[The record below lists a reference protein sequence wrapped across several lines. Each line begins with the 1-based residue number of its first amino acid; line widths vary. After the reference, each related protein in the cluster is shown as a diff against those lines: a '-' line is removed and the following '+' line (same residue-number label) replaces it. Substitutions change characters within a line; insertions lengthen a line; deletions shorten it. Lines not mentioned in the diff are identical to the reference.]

1 MSNEE
6 IINSIINSFHENN
19 NSHAFLVDT
28 NNLDLCYQDII
39 KIVKTVNCKNGT
51 IDDCNV
57 CHTIDVG
64 TNPDIITV
72 KPEKKEIGVEP
83 IDNIIKAFSTQP
95 LISKYSMYIIYN
107 ADLMSVQAANTILK
121 FLEEPEENIV
131 GFFITDRINSIL
143 PTISSRCEL
152 INIRYGSKTALDLL
166 NITGEEFDNLFDK
179 VKNII
184 DILSYETKY
193 QMMGKSDEISKLERE
208 DILKIFKIIYRI
220 YVIKFENIVNNE
232 YNNVEYAQEILS
244 MINEEDVTVIVKRIK
259 LLEEFIN
266 DFKYNVNKD
275 LFINKLFITWE

>member
-83 IDNIIKAFSTQP
+83 IDNIIKTFSTQP
-95 LISKYSMYIIYN
+95 LISKYSMYIIHN

-152 INIRYGSKTALDLL
+152 VNIRYGSKTALDLL

-193 QMMGKSDEISKLERE
+193 QMMSKSDEISKLERE

-232 YNNVEYAQEILS
+232 YNNVDYAQEILS
-244 MINEEDVTVIVKRIK
+244 MINEDDVAVIVKRIK

>member
-152 INIRYGSKTALDLL
+152 VNIRYGSKTALDLL

-193 QMMGKSDEISKLERE
+193 QMMNKSDEISKLERE
-208 DILKIFKIIYRI
+208 DILKIFKITY
-220 YVIKFENIVNNE
+220 
-232 YNNVEYAQEILS
+232 IL
-244 MINEEDVTVIVKRIK
+244 
-259 LLEEFIN
+259 
-266 DFKYNVNKD
+266 Y
-275 LFINKLFITWE
+275 

>member
-83 IDNIIKAFSTQP
+83 IDNIIKSFSTQP

-152 INIRYGSKTALDLL
+152 VNIRYGSKTALDLL

-193 QMMGKSDEISKLERE
+193 QMMSKTDEISKLERE

-232 YNNVEYAQEILS
+232 YNNVDYAQEILS
-244 MINEEDVTVIVKRIK
+244 MINEDDVAVIVKRIK

>member
-95 LISKYSMYIIYN
+95 LISKYSMYIIFN

-121 FLEEPEENIV
+121 FLEEPEENVV

-184 DILSYETKY
+184 NILSYETKY
-193 QMMGKSDEISKLERE
+193 QMMSKSDEISKLERE

>member
-152 INIRYGSKTALDLL
+152 VNIRYGSKTALDLL

-184 DILSYETKY
+184 NILSYETKY
-193 QMMGKSDEISKLERE
+193 QMMSKSDEISKLERE

>member
-83 IDNIIKAFSTQP
+83 IDNIIKSFSTQP

-152 INIRYGSKTALDLL
+152 VNIRYGSKTALDLL

-193 QMMGKSDEISKLERE
+193 QMMSKSDEISKLERE

-232 YNNVEYAQEILS
+232 YNNVDYAQEILS
-244 MINEEDVTVIVKRIK
+244 MINEDDVAVIVKRIK

>member
-28 NNLDLCYQDII
+28 NNLDLCYKDII

-152 INIRYGSKTALDLL
+152 VNIRYGSKTALDLL

-184 DILSYETKY
+184 NILSYETKY
-193 QMMGKSDEISKLERE
+193 QMMSKSDEISKLERE

>member
-39 KIVKTVNCKNGT
+39 KIVKTINCKNGT

-152 INIRYGSKTALDLL
+152 VNIRYGSKTALDLL

-184 DILSYETKY
+184 NILSYETKY
-193 QMMGKSDEISKLERE
+193 QMMSKSDEISKLERE

>member
-1 MSNEE
+1 MNNEE
-6 IINSIINSFHENN
+6 IINNIINSFNENK
-19 NSHAFLVDT
+19 NSHAFLVET

-39 KIVKTVNCKNGT
+39 KLVKRVNCKNGT

-72 KPEKKEIGVEP
+72 KPVKKEIGVDP
-83 IDNIIKAFSTQP
+83 INNIIKVFSTQP
-95 LISKYSMYIIYN
+95 LISKYSMYIIN
-107 ADLMSVQAANTILK
+107 SADLMSVSAANTILK

-152 INIRYGSKTALDLL
+152 INIRYGNKTALDLL
-166 NITGEEFDNLFDK
+166 NITGEEFDNLYDK
-179 VKNII
+179 AVNILK
-184 DILSYETKY
+184 ILSYDTKY
-193 QMMGKSDEISKLERE
+193 KMMSRSDEISKYERE
-208 DILKIFKIIYRI
+208 DLLKIFKIIYRI

-232 YNNVEYAQEILS
+232 YNNVEYAEGILS
-244 MINEEDVTVIVKRIK
+244 LIEEDDVSTIVNRIK
-259 LLEEFIN
+259 ILEEFID